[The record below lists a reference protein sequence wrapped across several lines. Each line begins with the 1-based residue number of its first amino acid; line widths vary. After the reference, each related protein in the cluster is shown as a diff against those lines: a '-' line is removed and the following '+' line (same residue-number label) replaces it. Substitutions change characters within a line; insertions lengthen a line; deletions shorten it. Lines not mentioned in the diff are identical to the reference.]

1 MLLFFYIF
9 SNVAIVLAILL
20 FLFFSKVVIF
30 CCCQAKGVDVAAF
43 IEKEEEAEE
52 RFQAGGQYSQL
63 ENCQHLTIFATTKL
77 ILFATTNVL

>member
-1 MLLFFYIF
+1 MLIFYF
-9 SNVAIVLAILL
+9 LAIFL

>member
-1 MLLFFYIF
+1 MLFFYF
-9 SNVAIVLAILL
+9 LAM
-20 FLFFSKVVIF
+20 FLFFSNVVIFFFCKVVIF